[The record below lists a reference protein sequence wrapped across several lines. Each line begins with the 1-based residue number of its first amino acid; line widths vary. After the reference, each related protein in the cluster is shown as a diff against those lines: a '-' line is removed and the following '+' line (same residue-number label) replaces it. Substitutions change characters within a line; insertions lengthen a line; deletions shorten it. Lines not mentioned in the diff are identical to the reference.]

1 MNRSLPEMTNPHCH
15 LCGATLRRPEQFH
28 ELARPDRNDIIY
40 LCRDET
46 RCATR
51 ATFDPPSQ
59 RSAEPQSTHER
70 LIAQTE
76 PIRVHQEHGSWQV
89 DYGSYAQGYHRSRE
103 EAIEKAT
110 TDAARENRELT
121 IEAAKTT
128 G

>member
-1 MNRSLPEMTNPHCH
+1 MSRDNLNTRLPAADTARVPAAPLEPTDERRS
-15 LCGATLRRPEQFH
+15 
-28 ELARPDRNDIIY
+28 
-40 LCRDET
+40 
-46 RCATR
+46 
-51 ATFDPPSQ
+51 
-59 RSAEPQSTHER
+59 EPLDER
-70 LIAQTE
+70 LTLAQTE